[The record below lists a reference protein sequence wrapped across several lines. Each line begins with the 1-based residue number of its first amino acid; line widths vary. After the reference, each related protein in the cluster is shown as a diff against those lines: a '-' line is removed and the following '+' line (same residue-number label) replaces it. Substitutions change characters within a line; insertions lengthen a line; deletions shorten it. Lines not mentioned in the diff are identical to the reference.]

1 VTSSAL
7 AKSPGASADSMPED
21 APRESW
27 LAVWLRG
34 IAGVVELEVRKLWHD
49 PTEVFTRAVQPA
61 LWLLIFGEAF
71 SRLRAIP
78 TGGVP
83 YLTFMA
89 PGILAQS
96 MMFISIFFGI
106 AIIWERDLGLMQKML
121 ALPLPRSVFI
131 LGKALAAGIRSL
143 AQVVVVII
151 IALLINIPLRWQL
164 VPLLG
169 VVATIMI
176 GGMIFS
182 SFSMILASIVKT
194 RERFMGL
201 GQLFTMPFF
210 FASNALYPVSIMP
223 PWLQVV
229 SRITPLTYVVNLL
242 RAFLVTG
249 QVNGPTDFGILIAV
263 AVLMVVIA
271 TKLYPTA
278 IY

>member
-1 VTSSAL
+1 L
-7 AKSPGASADSMPED
+7 ADSGTELPQ
-21 APRESW
+21 ASL

-34 IAGVVELEVRKLWHD
+34 IAAVVEMEVRKLWHD
-49 PTEVFTRAVQPA
+49 PTEVMTRAVQPA
-61 LWLLIFGEAF
+61 LWLLIFGQAMG
-71 SRLRAIP
+71 RLRAIP
-78 TGGVP
+78 TGGIP
-83 YLTFMA
+83 YQSFLA

-96 MMFISIFFGI
+96 MMFISIFYGI
-106 AIIWERDLGLMQKML
+106 AIIWERDLGLMQKLL

-131 LGKALAAGIRSL
+131 IGKSLAAGVRSL
-143 AQVVVVII
+143 TQAVVVV
-151 IALLINIPLRWQL
+151 ALAVLMQIPLRWQFL
-164 VPLLG
+164 PLLG
-169 VVATIMI
+169 VVVTIMI

-223 PWLQVV
+223 AWLQAV
-229 SRITPLTYVVNLL
+229 SRVNPLTYVVNLL
-242 RAFLVTG
+242 RTFLVAG
-249 QVNGPTDFGILIAV
+249 YSGPVNVPADFGILIAV
-263 AVLMVVIA
+263 AAVMVSVA

>member
-1 VTSSAL
+1 MTSSAL
-7 AKSPGASADSMPED
+7 ARSPGASADNMPE
-21 APRESW
+21 ARQESW
-27 LAVWLRG
+27 LTVWLRG

-78 TGGVP
+78 TGGVS
-83 YLTFMA
+83 YQTFMA

-131 LGKALAAGIRSL
+131 LGKALAAGVRSL
-143 AQVVVVII
+143 SQVVVVII
-151 IALLINIPLRWQL
+151 ISLLIEIPLRWQL

-169 VVATIMI
+169 VIATVMI
-176 GGMIFS
+176 GAMIFA

-210 FASNALYPVSIMP
+210 FASNALYPISIMP
-223 PWLQVV
+223 PWLQVL
-229 SRITPLTYVVNLL
+229 SRINPLTYVVNLL
-242 RAFLVTG
+242 RGFLVTG
-249 QVNGPTDFGILIAV
+249 QVNAGHDFGILIVVAAV
-263 AVLMVVIA
+263 MVVVA